1 MCWIDSYLGPP
12 DLITSDAGRNF
23 ISKEFREYATTI
35 GIRTKAVPVE
45 AHNSIGMVERYH
57 GPLRRIYQILRV
69 ELPDL
74 SEEATLQMAFKAI
87 NDTAGPDGLVPT
99 LLAFG
104 AYPRMTDLDA
114 PSPTVTQRANA
125 IKKAMAEVRKVRAER
140 QVADAL
146 AQRNG
151 PRTSHIHDLPINSPV
166 LVWREGNTGQPGHWD
181 GPFPLLSIEGETC
194 IVELGSGATSFR
206 STVVKPYFQLEPEI
220 REPSGTNTA
229 KESLQPESGTKEPS
243 EINLE
248 TSDSDTIE
256 VETPMPQPQ
265 PGPKRQRGRPRK
277 YPVLTGLADIE
288 IYLQYDASR
297 QKELNGLLEKGVFE
311 ICNLSDIPQGVR
323 LFNSRFVD
331 EVKFLGTSKA
341 FEKSRLVVQAYDD
354 QEKKL
359 VLTQSPTIQRVSQR
373 LILCIAAMG
382 QHELYLRD
390 ISQAYVQSTTNLNRE
405 FYVRPP
411 RELQNQLGLDE
422 SSVLKILKPLYGVPE
437 AGNHWFKTYHE
448 HHINKLQMQ
457 QSTFDPC
464 LLHSNNPFGLV
475 GLQTDDTLLL
485 ASKELADLE
494 EDELQKAGFLA
505 KDREQLTADTPLKFN
520 GGLIQL
526 LPDGSINLT
535 QEKQCN
541 NLSTISQ
548 KTATSTGTRGVTRT
562 LTPKDQYI
570 AQRARGAYIASVCQ
584 PEASFDLSFAAQVI
598 NPGKDDAKALNK
610 RLDWQIENP
619 NRGLKFI
626 KLDIDTLQL
635 VAFTDASFANNKDLS
650 SQIGYVLVLTDA
662 TKRANI
668 VHWSSTKCKRV
679 TRSVL
684 ASELYGM
691 AHGFDIAVAIKST
704 VDKILQIDLPLVLA
718 TDSKSLYDC
727 LVRLGTMQEKRLMID
742 VMCLRQ
748 AYERR
753 QITEVKWI
761 DGESNPADAM
771 TKGKACAALT
781 NLIDTNSIDLQAIGW
796 VERENGLGNGD

>member
-1 MCWIDSYLGPP
+1 
-12 DLITSDAGRNF
+12 
-23 ISKEFREYATTI
+23 
-35 GIRTKAVPVE
+35 
-45 AHNSIGMVERYH
+45 
-57 GPLRRIYQILRV
+57 
-69 ELPDL
+69 
-74 SEEATLQMAFKAI
+74 
-87 NDTAGPDGLVPT
+87 
-99 LLAFG
+99 
-104 AYPRMTDLDA
+104 
-114 PSPTVTQRANA
+114 
-125 IKKAMAEVRKVRAER
+125 MAEVRKVRAER

-151 PRTSHIHDLPINSPV
+151 PRTGHIHDLPLNSPV

-194 IVELGSGATSFR
+194 VVKLGNGATSFR
-206 STVVKPYFQLEPEI
+206 STVVKPYLQLESTRDEAAE
-220 REPSGTNTA
+220 EPTRIDEPVPQPTTP
-229 KESLQPESGTKEPS
+229 LQ
-243 EINLE
+243 
-248 TSDSDTIE
+248 
-256 VETPMPQPQ
+256 ETPPQGVQIIQ
-265 PGPKRQRGRPRK
+265 PVKRGRGRPRK

-311 ICNLSDIPQGVR
+311 ICNLDDIPQGVR

-331 EVKFLGTSKA
+331 EVKFPGTNKA
-341 FEKSRLVVQAYDD
+341 FEKSRLVVQAYND
-354 QEKKL
+354 QEKEL

-373 LILCIAAMG
+373 LILCIAAIG

-390 ISQAYVQSTTNLNRE
+390 ISQAYVQSTTNLNRD

-411 RELQNQLGLDE
+411 KELQRQLRLDE
-422 SSVLKILKPLYGVPE
+422 SSVLKILRPLYGVPE

-464 LLHSNNPFGLV
+464 LLHSNDPFGLV
-475 GLQTDDTLLL
+475 GLQTDDTLIL
-485 ASKELADLE
+485 ASKKFVDLE
-494 EDELQKAGFLA
+494 EEELQKAGFLA
-505 KDREQLTADTPLKFN
+505 KDREQLTVDTSLKFN

-526 LPDGSINLT
+526 LPNGTISLT
-535 QEKQCN
+535 QERQCN

-548 KTATSTGTRGVTRT
+548 KTATSTGTRGITRT

-610 RLDWQIENP
+610 RLDWQIKNP
-619 NRGLKFI
+619 NRGLTFV
-626 KLDIDTLQL
+626 KLDVNTLQL

-662 TKRANI
+662 TRRANI

-684 ASELYGM
+684 ASELYGL

-704 VDKILQIDLPLVLA
+704 VDKILQINLPLVLA

-727 LVRLGTMQEKRLMID
+727 LVRLGTTQEKRLMID

-781 NLIDTNSIDLQAIGW
+781 NLIDTNKIDLQAIGW
-796 VERENGLGNGD
+796 VERKNRL